1 MYIGVNSYTHKHTYT
16 HTHSH
21 PLTHTHTHPVTH
33 IHTHTPCTHTPHT
46 FTFAQHTHTHDT
58 IHMHTFLHALIL
70 LCTLGIAH
78 KYSHMQCHT
87 HVHTHT
93 HTHSHI
99 CSRAHILTHAITAFN
114 SGMLLWHVW
123 CVLAA
128 EPCLHWGVDPHGY
141 MYVWRYSM
149 EEYRIE
155 VSYPSSLVGSPL
167 GAMPSA
173 ETLKVVPLPTG
184 GAAARKDP
192 VERGKEPMNSQRP
205 AAKLGANSEKSVPE
219 DSKSDPFVL
228 GEGLPILP
236 AKLTAKILRSKF
248 VEMHELLQ
256 DNIALEKKVAD
267 ELTTLNQGTK
277 QSKNVSS
284 RRTCMVC

>member
-1 MYIGVNSYTHKHTYT
+1 MACMVRSGR
-16 HTHSH
+16 
-21 PLTHTHTHPVTH
+21 
-33 IHTHTPCTHTPHT
+33 
-46 FTFAQHTHTHDT
+46 
-58 IHMHTFLHALIL
+58 
-70 LCTLGIAH
+70 
-78 KYSHMQCHT
+78 
-87 HVHTHT
+87 
-93 HTHSHI
+93 
-99 CSRAHILTHAITAFN
+99 RA
-114 SGMLLWHVW
+114 S
-123 CVLAA
+123 
-128 EPCLHWGVDPHGY
+128 LHWGVDPHGY

-155 VSYPSSLVGSPL
+155 VSHPSSLVGSPL

-173 ETLKVVPLPTG
+173 ETLEVVPLPTG

-219 DSKSDPFVL
+219 DSKSGPFVL

-236 AKLTAKILRSKF
+236 AKLTAKILRGEF

-256 DNIALEKKVAD
+256 DNIALDKKVAD

-277 QSKNVSS
+277 QSKKRELTEDVHGLLSWVECQVQLVLLGAPIQISQTAPQGTHCLSNDDCTGSAPIWLPWLAS
-284 RRTCMVC
+284 I